1 MTAKMTI
8 DDLFEKDEQVDAARL
23 VRLQRWE
30 GWLRVALGVAIACLL
45 FTPNLL
51 NDSAKH
57 FILTFTLWLVPFGFS
72 LFLLFWPSWRSIPIS
87 SRRPCIILSL
97 AVSLVAFSVLPTA
110 ALVSDGAG
118 SVLVLFG
125 LFGLLALAAFALVR
139 LNIRWQATDK
149 NGELFA

>member
-30 GWLRVALGVAIACLL
+30 GWLRVALGLAIACLL

-72 LFLLFWPSWRSIPIS
+72 LFLLFWPSWRPSPSAAVGHAS
-87 SRRPCIILSL
+87 SSHWPFLLSPSACCLRP
-97 AVSLVAFSVLPTA
+97 
-110 ALVSDGAG
+110 
-118 SVLVLFG
+118 
-125 LFGLLALAAFALVR
+125 
-139 LNIRWQATDK
+139 RW
-149 NGELFA
+149 